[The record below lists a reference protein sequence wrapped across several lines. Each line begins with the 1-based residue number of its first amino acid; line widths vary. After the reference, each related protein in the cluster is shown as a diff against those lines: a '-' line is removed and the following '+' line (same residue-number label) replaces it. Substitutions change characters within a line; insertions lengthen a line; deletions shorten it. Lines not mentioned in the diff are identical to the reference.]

1 MSEGIE
7 VSECDVAKWSSRS
20 WEVGKLRGMRVECRK
35 DRETKGKLRN
45 EEHIFKGLNKENFAL

>member
-20 WEVGKLRGMRVECRK
+20 WEVRKLRGMRVECRERLR
-35 DRETKGKLRN
+35 DEGKV
-45 EEHIFKGLNKENFAL
+45 KE